1 MLFEKYAAKGNEWI
15 NKIAQLG
22 EMPEDQAGR
31 ILKATLHALRNRL
44 TIEES
49 FHLLSQLPMALKGV
63 YVDGWRVPQRFERIR
78 HLHEFLDDIRSI
90 EGATAAYD
98 LGNDQKAKER
108 VGIVFQ
114 ILHEHIS
121 EGEMENILG
130 QFSEEIRHFIQIQKR
145 EQPTIW

>member
-1 MLFEKYAAKGNEWI
+1 MQFEKFAAKGNEWI

-22 EMPEDQAGR
+22 EMPGEQAGR

-49 FHLLSQLPMALKGV
+49 FHLLAQLPMALKGV
-63 YVDGWRVPQRFERIR
+63 YVDGWKLPQVFERIR
-78 HLHEFLDDIRSI
+78 HLHEFLDEIRSI
-90 EGATAAYD
+90 DGATAAYD
-98 LGNDQKAKER
+98 LGNDEKAKQR
-108 VGIVFQ
+108 VGIIFQ

-121 EGEMENILG
+121 DGEMENILG
-130 QFSEEIRHFIQIQKR
+130 QFSDEIRHFIQMQKR

>member
-1 MLFEKYAAKGNEWI
+1 MLFEKFAAKGNEWI

-49 FHLLSQLPMALKGV
+49 FHLMSQLPMALKGV
-63 YVDGWRVPQRFERIR
+63 YVDGWKLTQCFERVR
-78 HLHEFLDDIRSI
+78 HLHEFLNEIR
-90 EGATAAYD
+90 EMNGTTAAYD
-98 LGNDQKAKER
+98 LGNDDKAKDR

-114 ILHEHIS
+114 VMQEYVS
-121 EGEMENILG
+121 AGEMQNVMS
-130 QFSEEIRHFIQIQKR
+130 QFSEEIRHFIQMQKR
-145 EQPTIW
+145 EQPTVF